1 MIQSSLYR
9 ALNKGFDY
17 QILACKDFKESELAK
32 EVISY
37 FKPNTKAILFPE
49 FRAKKNDDLR
59 SFFEEFLQLLG
70 GLREFYQALENKQE
84 AIIIAPISALLHPL
98 PKKEL
103 LESFKITLLEK
114 YNLKDLK
121 DKLFYYGYEIL
132 DLVEVEGEASFRGD
146 IVDIYAPNSKAYRL
160 SFFDTECESIKEFD
174 PTTQMSLKEDLLE
187 IEIPPT
193 LFSLDEPSY
202 KDLKTK
208 VEQSPLNSF
217 SKDLTSFGLWFL
229 GEKANDLLHAY
240 KSVISPK
247 ALEEIQELASLN
259 ELDCE
264 RFKSLKVL
272 ENAQGYEDLEIHAH
286 ALEGFIA
293 LHSNHKITLL
303 APNKTILD
311 NVLGTI
317 KKSNMDNVLGTI
329 EKSNMECVIAPFVLN
344 FKTPD
349 GIFISLNSFER
360 KKKRQKSKLALNE
373 LNPGEWVVHDD
384 YGVGVFSQLV
394 QHSVLGSK
402 RDFLEIA
409 YLGEDKLLLP
419 VENLHLI
426 ARYVAQ
432 SDSVPVKDR
441 LGKGS
446 FLKLKAKVRT
456 KLLEIAGKIIEL
468 AAERNLILGK
478 KMDTHLAELE
488 VFKSHA
494 GFEYTSD
501 QEKAIAEI
509 SKDLSSKR
517 VMDRLLSGDVGF
529 GKTEVA
535 MHAIFC
541 AFLNGFQS
549 VLVVPTTLLAHQH
562 FETLRAR
569 FENFGVKVARL
580 DRYASEKNKLLK
592 AVELGLID
600 VLVGTHAILG
610 AKFKNLG
617 LVVVDEEHKFG
628 VKQKEALKELSKSV
642 HFLSMSATP
651 IPRTLNMA
659 LSQIKS
665 ISSLKTPP
673 TDRKP
678 SRTFLKE
685 KNDELLKEI
694 IYRELRR
701 NGQIF
706 YIHNHIASISKVKT
720 KLENLIPKLKI
731 AILHSQI
738 NANKSEEIMLEFAKG
753 NYQVLLCTSIV
764 ESGIH
769 LPNANTIIIDNAQ
782 NFGLADL
789 HQLRGRV
796 GRGKKEG
803 FCYFL
808 IEDQKS
814 LNEQAL
820 KRLLALEKNSYL
832 GSGESIA
839 YHDLEIRGGGNLLGQ
854 DQSGHIKNIG
864 YALYTRMLEDAI
876 YELSGGKKRLEKSVE
891 IQLGVSAF
899 LNPELIASDSLRLDL
914 YRRLSLCENVDEVGQ
929 IHEEIEDRFGKI
941 DDLSAQFLQII
952 TLKILANQLGILKL
966 SNFNQNITLTYS
978 DEKKES
984 LKAPSKDDN
993 DILETLLKHLRAQIS
1008 LKQR

>member
-1 MIQSSLYR
+1 MIQSSLYG

-37 FKPNTKAILFPE
+37 FKPNTKAVLFPE

-84 AIIIAPISALLHPL
+84 VIIIAPISALLHPL

-187 IEIPPT
+187 VEIPPT
-193 LFSLDEPSY
+193 LFSLNEQSY

-240 KSVISPK
+240 KSVISPR
-247 ALEEIQELASLN
+247 ALEEIQELTSLN
-259 ELDCE
+259 ELDGE
-264 RFKSLKVL
+264 RFKFLKVL
-272 ENAQGYEDLEIHAH
+272 ESPQGYEDLEIHAH
-286 ALEGFIA
+286 ALESFIA
-293 LHSNHKITLL
+293 LHSNRKITLL

-311 NVLGTI
+311 NAINAL
-317 KKSNMDNVLGTI
+317 
-329 EKSNMECVIAPFVLN
+329 EKSHIECVIAPFVLN

-373 LNPGEWVVHDD
+373 LNAGEWVVHDD

-409 YLGEDKLLLP
+409 YWGEDKLLLP

-426 ARYVAQ
+426 ARYVVQ
-432 SDSVPVKDR
+432 SDSVPTKDR

-446 FLKLKAKVRT
+446 FLKLKAKVKT
-456 KLLEIAGKIIEL
+456 KLLEIASKIIEL

-509 SKDLSSKR
+509 SKDLSSHK

-549 VLVVPTTLLAHQH
+549 ALVVPTTLLAHQH

-659 LSQIKS
+659 LSQIKG
-665 ISSLKTPP
+665 ISSLKIPP

-694 IYRELRR
+694 IHRELRR

-738 NANKSEEIMLEFAKG
+738 NAHESEEIMLEFAKG

-832 GSGESIA
+832 GSGESVA

-952 TLKILANQLGILKL
+952 TLKILANQLGIIKL
-966 SNFNQNITLTYS
+966 SNFNQNITITYS

-1008 LKQR
+1008 LKRH

>member
-37 FKPNTKAILFPE
+37 FKPNIKAVLFPE

-84 AIIIAPISALLHPL
+84 VIIIAPISALLHPL

-146 IVDIYAPNSKAYRL
+146 IVDIYIPNSKAYRL

-193 LFSLDEPSY
+193 LFSLDESSY

-229 GEKANDLLHAY
+229 GEKAQDLLSVY
-240 KSVISPK
+240 KSVISPR

-264 RFKSLKVL
+264 RFKFLKVL

-293 LHSNHKITLL
+293 LHSHHKITLL

-317 KKSNMDNVLGTI
+317 
-329 EKSNMECVIAPFVLN
+329 EKSSMECVIAPFVLN

-432 SDSVPVKDR
+432 SDSVPAKDR

-478 KMDTHLAELE
+478 KMDVHLAELE

-509 SKDLSSKR
+509 SKDLSSHR

-549 VLVVPTTLLAHQH
+549 ALVVPTTLLAHQH

-592 AVELGLID
+592 AVELGLVDALI
-600 VLVGTHAILG
+600 GTHAILG
-610 AKFKNLG
+610 TKFKNLG

-659 LSQIKS
+659 LSQIKG

-720 KLENLIPKLKI
+720 KLEELIPKLKI

-738 NANKSEEIMLEFAKG
+738 NANESEEIMLEFAKG

-952 TLKILANQLGILKL
+952 TLKILANQLGIIKL
-966 SNFNQNITLTYS
+966 SNFNQNITITYS
-978 DEKKES
+978 GEKKES

-1008 LKQR
+1008 LKRR

>member
-17 QILACKDFKESELAK
+17 QILACKDFKESKLAK

-37 FKPNTKAILFPE
+37 FKPNIKAVLFPE

-84 AIIIAPISALLHPL
+84 AIIIAPISTLLHPL

-229 GEKANDLLHAY
+229 GEKAQDLLSVY
-240 KSVISPK
+240 KSVISPR

-259 ELDCE
+259 ELDGE
-264 RFKSLKVL
+264 RFKFLKVL

-317 KKSNMDNVLGTI
+317 
-329 EKSNMECVIAPFVLN
+329 EKSSIQCVIAPFVLN

-373 LNPGEWVVHDD
+373 LNAGEWVVHDD

-432 SDSVPVKDR
+432 SDSVPIKDR

-478 KMDTHLAELE
+478 KMDVHLAELE

-509 SKDLSSKR
+509 SKDLSSHR

-549 VLVVPTTLLAHQH
+549 ALVVPTTLLAHQH

-592 AVELGLID
+592 AVELGQVD

-659 LSQIKS
+659 LSQIKG

-738 NANKSEEIMLEFAKG
+738 NANESEEIMLEFAKG

-832 GSGESIA
+832 GSGESVA
-839 YHDLEIRGGGNLLGQ
+839 YHDLEIRGGGNLLGK

-914 YRRLSLCENVDEVGQ
+914 YRRLSLCENTDEVGQ

-952 TLKILANQLGILKL
+952 TLKILANQLGIIKL
-966 SNFNQNITLTYS
+966 SNFNQNITITYS

-1008 LKQR
+1008 LKRR

>member
-17 QILACKDFKESELAK
+17 QILACKDFKESKLAK
-32 EVISY
+32 EVINY
-37 FKPNTKAILFPE
+37 FKPNIKAVLFPE

-84 AIIIAPISALLHPL
+84 VIIIAPISALLHPL

-146 IVDIYAPNSKAYRL
+146 IVDIYIPNSKAYRL
-160 SFFDTECESIKEFD
+160 SFFDTECESIKELD

-208 VEQSPLNSF
+208 VEQSSLNSF

-229 GEKANDLLHAY
+229 GEKAQDLLSVY
-240 KSVISPK
+240 KSVISPR

-259 ELDCE
+259 ELDDE
-264 RFKSLKVL
+264 RFKLLEVL

-317 KKSNMDNVLGTI
+317 
-329 EKSNMECVIAPFVLN
+329 EKSSMECVIAPFVLN
-344 FKTPD
+344 FKTLD

-373 LNPGEWVVHDD
+373 LNAGEWVVHDD

-426 ARYVAQ
+426 TRYVAQ
-432 SDSVPVKDR
+432 SNSVPVKDR

-456 KLLEIAGKIIEL
+456 KLLEIASKIIEL

-488 VFKSHA
+488 IFKSQA

-509 SKDLSSKR
+509 SKDLSSHR

-549 VLVVPTTLLAHQH
+549 ALVVPTTLLAHQH

-659 LSQIKS
+659 LSQIKG

-694 IYRELRR
+694 IHRELRR

-720 KLENLIPKLKI
+720 KLEGLIPKLKI

-738 NANKSEEIMLEFAKG
+738 NANESEEIMLEFAKG

-914 YRRLSLCENVDEVGQ
+914 YRRLSLCEDVDEVGQ

-952 TLKILANQLGILKL
+952 TLKILANQLGIIKL
-966 SNFNQNITLTYS
+966 SNFNQNITLTYN
-978 DEKKES
+978 DEHKES

-1008 LKQR
+1008 LKRR

>member
-1 MIQSSLYR
+1 MIQSSLYG

-37 FKPNTKAILFPE
+37 FKPHIKAILFPE

-84 AIIIAPISALLHPL
+84 TIIIAPISALLHPL

-160 SFFDTECESIKEFD
+160 SFFDMECESIKEFD

-187 IEIPPT
+187 VEIPPT
-193 LFSLDEPSY
+193 LFSLNEQSY

-247 ALEEIQELASLN
+247 ALEEIQELVSLN
-259 ELDCE
+259 ELDGE
-264 RFKSLKVL
+264 RFKLLKVL
-272 ENAQGYEDLEIHAH
+272 ENPQGYEDLEIHAH
-286 ALEGFIA
+286 ALESFIA
-293 LHSNHKITLL
+293 LHSNRKITLL

-311 NVLGTI
+311 NAISVL
-317 KKSNMDNVLGTI
+317 
-329 EKSNMECVIAPFVLN
+329 EKSHIECVIAPFVLN
-344 FKTPD
+344 FRTPD

-509 SKDLSSKR
+509 SKDLSSHR

-549 VLVVPTTLLAHQH
+549 ALVVPTTLLAHQH

-592 AVELGLID
+592 AVGLGLID

-659 LSQIKS
+659 LSQIKG
-665 ISSLKTPP
+665 ISSLKIPP

-694 IYRELRR
+694 IHRELRR

-720 KLENLIPKLKI
+720 KLEDLIPKLKI

-738 NANKSEEIMLEFAKG
+738 NANESEEIMLEFAKG

-832 GSGESIA
+832 GSGESVA

-891 IQLGVSAF
+891 IQLSVSAF

-914 YRRLSLCENVDEVGQ
+914 YRRLSLCENIDEVGQ

-952 TLKILANQLGILKL
+952 TLKILANQLGIIKL
-966 SNFNQNITLTYS
+966 SNFNQNITIAYS

-1008 LKQR
+1008 LKRH

>member
-37 FKPNTKAILFPE
+37 FRPNTKAILFPE

-193 LFSLDEPSY
+193 LFSLNEQSY

-259 ELDCE
+259 ELDGE
-264 RFKSLKVL
+264 RFKFLEVL
-272 ENAQGYEDLEIHAH
+272 ENPQGYEDLEIHAH
-286 ALEGFIA
+286 ALESFIT
-293 LHSNHKITLL
+293 LHSNRKITLL

-311 NVLGTI
+311 NAISAL
-317 KKSNMDNVLGTI
+317 
-329 EKSNMECVIAPFVLN
+329 EKSNIECVIAPFVLN
-344 FKTPD
+344 FKTSD

-373 LNPGEWVVHDD
+373 LNAGEWVVHDD

-432 SDSVPVKDR
+432 SDSVPTKDR

-446 FLKLKAKVRT
+446 FLKLKAKVKT
-456 KLLEIAGKIIEL
+456 KLLEIASKIIEL

-549 VLVVPTTLLAHQH
+549 ALVVPTTLLAHQH

-600 VLVGTHAILG
+600 VLVGTHAIFG

-659 LSQIKS
+659 LSQIKG
-665 ISSLKTPP
+665 ISSLKIPP

-720 KLENLIPKLKI
+720 KLEELIPKLKI

-738 NANKSEEIMLEFAKG
+738 NANESEEIMLEFAKG

-808 IEDQKS
+808 IENQKN

-952 TLKILANQLGILKL
+952 TLKILANQLGIIKL
-966 SNFNQNITLTYS
+966 SNFNQNITITYS

-1008 LKQR
+1008 LKRR

>member
-17 QILACKDFKESELAK
+17 QILACKDFKESKLAK

-37 FKPNTKAILFPE
+37 FKPNIKAILFPE

-84 AIIIAPISALLHPL
+84 VIIIAPISTLLHPL

-259 ELDCE
+259 ELDYE
-264 RFKSLKVL
+264 RFKFLKVL

-286 ALEGFIA
+286 ALEGFIT
-293 LHSNHKITLL
+293 LHSNRKITLL

-311 NVLGTI
+311 NAI
-317 KKSNMDNVLGTI
+317 SAI
-329 EKSNMECVIAPFVLN
+329 EKSNIECVIAPFVLN
-344 FKTPD
+344 FKTPN

-360 KKKRQKSKLALNE
+360 KKKRQKSRLALNE

-432 SDSVPVKDR
+432 SDSVPAKDR

-478 KMDTHLAELE
+478 KMDVHLAELE

-509 SKDLSSKR
+509 SKDLSSHR

-549 VLVVPTTLLAHQH
+549 ALVVPTTLLAHQH

-592 AVELGLID
+592 AVELGLVDALI
-600 VLVGTHAILG
+600 GTHAILG
-610 AKFKNLG
+610 TKFKNLG

-651 IPRTLNMA
+651 IPRTLNMV
-659 LSQIKS
+659 LSQIKG

-694 IYRELRR
+694 IHRELRR

-720 KLENLIPKLKI
+720 KLEELIPKLKI

-738 NANKSEEIMLEFAKG
+738 NANESEEIMLEFAKG

-808 IEDQKS
+808 IEDQKN

-929 IHEEIEDRFGKI
+929 IHEEIEDRFGKM

-978 DEKKES
+978 DKKKES

-993 DILETLLKHLRAQIS
+993 DILETLLKHLHAQIS
-1008 LKQR
+1008 LKRR

>member
-17 QILACKDFKESELAK
+17 QILACKDFKESKLAK

-37 FKPNTKAILFPE
+37 FKPNIKAVLFPE

-70 GLREFYQALENKQE
+70 ALREFYQALENKQE
-84 AIIIAPISALLHPL
+84 TIIIAPISALLHPL

-160 SFFDTECESIKEFD
+160 SFFDTECESIKELD

-202 KDLKTK
+202 KDLKAK

-240 KSVISPK
+240 KSIISPK

-264 RFKSLKVL
+264 CFKFLKVL
-272 ENAQGYEDLEIHAH
+272 ENPQGYEDLEIHVH

-293 LHSNHKITLL
+293 LHSDHKITLL

-317 KKSNMDNVLGTI
+317 
-329 EKSNMECVIAPFVLN
+329 EKSSIECVIAPFVLN

-432 SDSVPVKDR
+432 SDSVPAKDR

-549 VLVVPTTLLAHQH
+549 ALVVPTTLLAHQH

-592 AVELGLID
+592 AVELGQVD

-659 LSQIKS
+659 LSQIKG

-694 IYRELRR
+694 IHRELRR

-720 KLENLIPKLKI
+720 KLEDLIPKLKI

-952 TLKILANQLGILKL
+952 TLKILANQLGIIKL
-966 SNFNQNITLTYS
+966 SNFNQNITLTYN
-978 DEKKES
+978 DEHKES

-1008 LKQR
+1008 LKRR

>member
-1 MIQSSLYR
+1 MIQSSLYK

-17 QILACKDFKESELAK
+17 QILACKDFKESKLAK

-37 FKPNTKAILFPE
+37 FKPNIKVILFPE

-84 AIIIAPISALLHPL
+84 TIIIAPISTLLHPL

-146 IVDIYAPNSKAYRL
+146 IVDIYIPNSKAYRL
-160 SFFDTECESIKEFD
+160 SFFDAECESIKELD

-229 GEKANDLLHAY
+229 GEKAQDLLSVY

-264 RFKSLKVL
+264 RFKFLKVL

-303 APNKTILD
+303 ASNKTILD
-311 NVLGTI
+311 NAISALDAG
-317 KKSNMDNVLGTI
+317 
-329 EKSNMECVIAPFVLN
+329 NMECVIAPFVLN

-349 GIFISLNSFER
+349 RIFISLNSFER

-373 LNPGEWVVHDD
+373 LNAGEWVVHDD

-478 KMDTHLAELE
+478 KMDVHLAELE

-509 SKDLSSKR
+509 SKDLSSHR

-549 VLVVPTTLLAHQH
+549 ALVVPTTLLAHQH

-580 DRYASEKNKLLK
+580 DRYIKTSEKSKLLK
-592 AVELGLID
+592 AVELGQVD
-600 VLVGTHAILG
+600 VLIGTHAILG

-617 LVVVDEEHKFG
+617 LMVVDEEHKFG

-659 LSQIKS
+659 LSQIKG

-694 IYRELRR
+694 IHRELRR

-720 KLENLIPKLKI
+720 KLEELIPKLKI

-738 NANKSEEIMLEFAKG
+738 NANESEEVMLEFAKG

-808 IEDQKS
+808 IEDQKN

-864 YALYTRMLEDAI
+864 YVLYTRMLEDAI

-929 IHEEIEDRFGKI
+929 IHEEIEDRFGKM

-952 TLKILANQLGILKL
+952 TLKILANQLGIIKL

-978 DEKKES
+978 DENKES

-993 DILETLLKHLRAQIS
+993 DILETLLKHLRTQIS
-1008 LKQR
+1008 LKRR

>member
-37 FKPNTKAILFPE
+37 FKPNIKAVLFPE

-132 DLVEVEGEASFRGD
+132 ELVEVEGEASFRGD

-160 SFFDTECESIKEFD
+160 SFFDTECESIKELD

-193 LFSLDEPSY
+193 LFSLNEPSY

-240 KSVISPK
+240 KSVISPR

-259 ELDCE
+259 ELDYE
-264 RFKSLKVL
+264 RFKFLKVL

-317 KKSNMDNVLGTI
+317 
-329 EKSNMECVIAPFVLN
+329 EKSSMECVIAPFVLN

-432 SDSVPVKDR
+432 SDSVPAKDR

-456 KLLEIAGKIIEL
+456 KLLEIASKIIEL

-478 KMDTHLAELE
+478 KMDVHLAELE

-509 SKDLSSKR
+509 SKDLSSHR

-592 AVELGLID
+592 AVELGLVD
-600 VLVGTHAILG
+600 VLVGTHAIFG

-659 LSQIKS
+659 LSQIKG

-720 KLENLIPKLKI
+720 KLEELIPKLKI

-832 GSGESIA
+832 GSGESVA

-914 YRRLSLCENVDEVGQ
+914 YRRLSLCENTDEVGQ

-978 DEKKES
+978 DEHKES

-1008 LKQR
+1008 LKRR

>member
-187 IEIPPT
+187 VEIPPT
-193 LFSLDEPSY
+193 LFSLNEQSY

-229 GEKANDLLHAY
+229 GEKANDLLQAY

-259 ELDCE
+259 ELDGE
-264 RFKSLKVL
+264 RFKFLKVL
-272 ENAQGYEDLEIHAH
+272 ENPQGYEDLEIHAH
-286 ALEGFIA
+286 ALESFIA
-293 LHSNHKITLL
+293 LHSNLKITLL

-311 NVLGTI
+311 NAISAL
-317 KKSNMDNVLGTI
+317 
-329 EKSNMECVIAPFVLN
+329 EKSHIECVIAPFVLN

-373 LNPGEWVVHDD
+373 LNAGEWVVHDD

-409 YLGEDKLLLP
+409 YFGEDKLLLP

-432 SDSVPVKDR
+432 SDSVPTKDR

-446 FLKLKAKVRT
+446 FLKLKAKVKT
-456 KLLEIAGKIIEL
+456 KLLEIASKIIEL

-549 VLVVPTTLLAHQH
+549 ALVVPTTLLAHQH

-569 FENFGVKVARL
+569 FENFGVRVARL

-610 AKFKNLG
+610 TKFKNLG

-659 LSQIKS
+659 LSQIKG
-665 ISSLKTPP
+665 ISSLKIPP

-694 IYRELRR
+694 IHRELRR

-720 KLENLIPKLKI
+720 KLEDLIPKLKI

-738 NANKSEEIMLEFAKG
+738 NAHESEEIMLEFAKG

-891 IQLGVSAF
+891 IQLSVSAF
-899 LNPELIASDSLRLDL
+899 LNPELIGSDSLRLDL
-914 YRRLSLCENVDEVGQ
+914 YRRLSLCENTDEVGQ

-952 TLKILANQLGILKL
+952 TLKILANQLGIIKL
-966 SNFNQNITLTYS
+966 SNFNQNITITYS

-1008 LKQR
+1008 LKRH

>member
-17 QILACKDFKESELAK
+17 QILACKDFKESKLAK

-37 FKPNTKAILFPE
+37 FKPNIKAILFPE

-84 AIIIAPISALLHPL
+84 VIIIAPISALLHPL

-146 IVDIYAPNSKAYRL
+146 IVDIYIPNSKAYRL
-160 SFFDTECESIKEFD
+160 SFFDAECESIKELD

-229 GEKANDLLHAY
+229 GEKANDLLGVY
-240 KSVISPK
+240 QSIISPR

-259 ELDCE
+259 ELDDE
-264 RFKSLKVL
+264 RFKFLKVL
-272 ENAQGYEDLEIHAH
+272 ENPQGYEDLEIHAH
-286 ALEGFIA
+286 ALEGFIT

-311 NVLGTI
+311 NAVSAL
-317 KKSNMDNVLGTI
+317 
-329 EKSNMECVIAPFVLN
+329 EKSSMECVIAPFVLN

-349 GIFISLNSFER
+349 RIFISLNSFER

-373 LNPGEWVVHDD
+373 LNAGEWVVHDD
-384 YGVGVFSQLV
+384 YGVGVFSQLI

-446 FLKLKAKVRT
+446 FLKLKAKVRA

-494 GFEYTSD
+494 GFEYTND

-549 VLVVPTTLLAHQH
+549 ALVVPTTLLAHQH

-580 DRYASEKNKLLK
+580 DRYIKTSEKNKLLK
-592 AVELGLID
+592 AVELGLVDALI
-600 VLVGTHAILG
+600 GTHAILG

-617 LVVVDEEHKFG
+617 LMVVDEEHKFG

-659 LSQIKS
+659 LSQIKG

-738 NANKSEEIMLEFAKG
+738 NANESEEIMLEFAKG

-966 SNFNQNITLTYS
+966 SNFNQNITLTYN
-978 DEKKES
+978 DEHKES

-1008 LKQR
+1008 LKRR

>member
-1 MIQSSLYR
+1 MIQSSLYG

-84 AIIIAPISALLHPL
+84 VIIIAPISALLHPL

-160 SFFDTECESIKEFD
+160 SFFDMECESIKEFD

-187 IEIPPT
+187 VEIPPT
-193 LFSLDEPSY
+193 LFSLNEPSY

-247 ALEEIQELASLN
+247 ALEEIQELTSLN
-259 ELDCE
+259 ELDGE
-264 RFKSLKVL
+264 RFKFLKVL
-272 ENAQGYEDLEIHAH
+272 ENPQGYEDLEIHAH
-286 ALEGFIA
+286 ALESFIA
-293 LHSNHKITLL
+293 LHSNRKITLL

-311 NVLGTI
+311 NAISAL
-317 KKSNMDNVLGTI
+317 
-329 EKSNMECVIAPFVLN
+329 EKSHIECVIAPFVLN

-373 LNPGEWVVHDD
+373 LNAGEWVVHDD

-409 YLGEDKLLLP
+409 YWGEDKLLLP

-432 SDSVPVKDR
+432 SDSVPTKDR

-446 FLKLKAKVRT
+446 FLKLKAKVKT
-456 KLLEIAGKIIEL
+456 KLLEIASKIIEL

-488 VFKSHA
+488 IFKSHA

-549 VLVVPTTLLAHQH
+549 ALVVPTTLLAHQH

-592 AVELGLID
+592 AAELGLID

-659 LSQIKS
+659 LSQIKG
-665 ISSLKTPP
+665 ISSLKIPP

-685 KNDELLKEI
+685 KNDGLLKEI
-694 IYRELRR
+694 IHRELRR

-720 KLENLIPKLKI
+720 KLEDLIPKLKI

-738 NANKSEEIMLEFAKG
+738 NANESEEIMLEFAKG

-814 LNEQAL
+814 LNEQTL

-914 YRRLSLCENVDEVGQ
+914 YRRLSLCENTDEVGQ

-941 DDLSAQFLQII
+941 DDLSTQFLQII
-952 TLKILANQLGILKL
+952 TLKILANQLGIIKL
-966 SNFNQNITLTYS
+966 SNFNQNITITYS

-993 DILETLLKHLRAQIS
+993 DILETLLKHLRA
-1008 LKQR
+1008 

>member
-32 EVISY
+32 EVINY
-37 FKPNTKAILFPE
+37 FKPNIKAVLFPE

-84 AIIIAPISALLHPL
+84 TIIIAPISALLHPL

-229 GEKANDLLHAY
+229 GEKAQDLLSVY
-240 KSVISPK
+240 KSVISPR

-264 RFKSLKVL
+264 RFKFLKVL

-317 KKSNMDNVLGTI
+317 
-329 EKSNMECVIAPFVLN
+329 EKSSMECVIAPFVLN

-456 KLLEIAGKIIEL
+456 KLLEIASKIIEL

-488 VFKSHA
+488 IFKSQA

-509 SKDLSSKR
+509 SKDLSSHR

-549 VLVVPTTLLAHQH
+549 TLVVPTTLLAHQH

-592 AVELGLID
+592 AVELGLVD
-600 VLVGTHAILG
+600 ALVGTHAILG

-659 LSQIKS
+659 LSQIKG

-720 KLENLIPKLKI
+720 KLEELIPKLKI

-738 NANKSEEIMLEFAKG
+738 NAYESEEIMLEFAKG
-753 NYQVLLCTSIV
+753 SYQVLLCTSIV

-832 GSGESIA
+832 GSGESVA

-941 DDLSAQFLQII
+941 DDLSTQFLQII
-952 TLKILANQLGILKL
+952 TLKILANQLGIIKL
-966 SNFNQNITLTYS
+966 SNFNQNITITYS

-1008 LKQR
+1008 LKWR

>member
-37 FKPNTKAILFPE
+37 FKPNTKAVLFPE

-84 AIIIAPISALLHPL
+84 TIIIAPISALLHPL

-114 YNLKDLK
+114 YNLEDLK

-174 PTTQMSLKEDLLE
+174 PITQMSLKEDLLE

-272 ENAQGYEDLEIHAH
+272 ENPQGYEDLEIHAH

-293 LHSNHKITLL
+293 LHSHHKITLL

-311 NVLGTI
+311 NAISAL
-317 KKSNMDNVLGTI
+317 
-329 EKSNMECVIAPFVLN
+329 EKSNIECVIAPFVLN

-432 SDSVPVKDR
+432 SDSVPAKDR

-478 KMDTHLAELE
+478 KMETHLAELE

-549 VLVVPTTLLAHQH
+549 ALVVPTTLLAHQH
-562 FETLRAR
+562 FETLRVR

-580 DRYASEKNKLLK
+580 DRYIKTSEKNKLLK
-592 AVELGLID
+592 AVELGQVDALI
-600 VLVGTHAILG
+600 GTHAILG

-617 LVVVDEEHKFG
+617 LMVVDEEHKFG

-659 LSQIKS
+659 LSQIKG

-738 NANKSEEIMLEFAKG
+738 NANESEEIMLEFAKG

-876 YELSGGKKRLEKSVE
+876 YELSGGKKRLEKSIE

-1008 LKQR
+1008 LKRR

>member
-17 QILACKDFKESELAK
+17 QILACKDFKESKLAK

-84 AIIIAPISALLHPL
+84 VIIIAPISALLHPL

-146 IVDIYAPNSKAYRL
+146 IVDIYIPNSKAYRL
-160 SFFDTECESIKEFD
+160 SFFDTECESIKELD
-174 PTTQMSLKEDLLE
+174 PATQMSLKEDLLE

-193 LFSLDEPSY
+193 LFSLDESSY

-229 GEKANDLLHAY
+229 GEKAQDLLSVY

-259 ELDCE
+259 ELDYE
-264 RFKSLKVL
+264 RFKFLEVL

-303 APNKTILD
+303 ASNKTILD

-317 KKSNMDNVLGTI
+317 
-329 EKSNMECVIAPFVLN
+329 EKSSMECVIAPFVLN

-432 SDSVPVKDR
+432 SDSVPAKDR

-478 KMDTHLAELE
+478 KMDVYLAELE

-509 SKDLSSKR
+509 SKDLSSHR

-592 AVELGLID
+592 AVELGLVD

-610 AKFKNLG
+610 TKFKNLG

-659 LSQIKS
+659 LSQIKG

-738 NANKSEEIMLEFAKG
+738 NANESEEIMLEFAKG
-753 NYQVLLCTSIV
+753 SYQVLLCTSIV

-952 TLKILANQLGILKL
+952 TLKILANQLGIIKL
-966 SNFNQNITLTYS
+966 SNFNQNITITYS

-1008 LKQR
+1008 LKRR